1 MNRKRHLQIT
11 RHRSKIQ
18 DLMTSPTAVEVRE
31 ARLAAKLT
39 QAAAAELVGITTRA
53 WQYYESGETT
63 IKLPTWRL
71 FKTLTPR

>member
-11 RHRSKIQ
+11 
-18 DLMTSPTAVEVRE
+18 TSPTAVEVRE
-31 ARLAAKLT
+31 TRLAAKLT

-71 FKTLTPR
+71 FKTLTSR